1 MFWIVAVFFVSP
13 IDYFVLLLFVFVYY
27 IFVEGFGLFISKGI
41 VDLHKGEIRVISKGE
56 GTGCTFTV
64 DLPMIRKIEPIVAV
78 NHMRRLST
86 RERIV
91 GMLSG
96 KNGHRRPCPSSHL
109 NQRVTSPLDIDDSV
123 PLPDRTSGARIDL
136 ILPNQDEVRSGGS
149 VMSIGRQS
157 LRDLAEHDRTVR
169 SAARQSTKG
178 TALLHNQTTD
188 RYSFPTRN
196 PERRDAS
203 GGGPTMSP
211 PSLRGK
217 HTRDDAA
224 VAVGS
229 DHAVDP
235 PSQQLQPAATTMV
248 TSSPSPAPLSV
259 PAPAPA
265 PLSSSAASSPKS
277 PKQSHN
283 EQRPPQ
289 GPVYRILVVDD
300 SSMTR
305 KMLLKTLRN
314 EGLVH
319 PLNTL
324 DTSSHLPNT
333 LNLPSL
339 LKTPSQCTF

>member
-157 LRDLAEHDRTVR
+157 LRDLAEQDRSVT
-169 SAARQSTKG
+169 SAARQAKG
-178 TALLHNQTTD
+178 TALLHKQSTD

-203 GGGPTMSP
+203 GGVLTMSP
-211 PSLRGK
+211 PSLRGE
-217 HTRDDAA
+217 HTCDDAV
-224 VAVGS
+224 VAVGT
-229 DHAVDP
+229 DHAADA
-235 PSQQLQPAATTMV
+235 PSQQLRPAAITVV
-248 TSSPSPAPLSV
+248 TSSPSPAPLS
-259 PAPAPA
+259 APA
-265 PLSSSAASSPKS
+265 PLSPSAAPSRRSQ
-277 PKQSHN
+277 KQSQN
-283 EQRPPQ
+283 EQLPPQ

-314 EGLVH
+314 GGLTH

-324 DTSSHLPNT
+324 DISSHLSNALNT
-333 LNLPSL
+333 TS
-339 LKTPSQCTF
+339 KRTFQTLCQRTF